1 MFTLLIHCYVSK
13 SGHFRRR
20 LGSKTGAKFHS
31 FGPPVKIR
39 GGVGKMYERII
50 CATPREG
57 GGQKSLEAEHKDRQI
72 DTFLYIAPISRK
84 SH

>member
-1 MFTLLIHCYVSK
+1 
-13 SGHFRRR
+13 
-20 LGSKTGAKFHS
+20 
-31 FGPPVKIR
+31 
-39 GGVGKMYERII
+39 MYERII

-57 GGQKSLEAEHKDRQI
+57 GGQKSLEAEHKDREI